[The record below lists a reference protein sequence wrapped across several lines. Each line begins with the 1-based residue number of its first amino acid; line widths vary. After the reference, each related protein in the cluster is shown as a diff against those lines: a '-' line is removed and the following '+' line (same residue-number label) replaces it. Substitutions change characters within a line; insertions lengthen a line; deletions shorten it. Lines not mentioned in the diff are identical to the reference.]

1 MVATHSL
8 NSDTRMMRAMTLSE
22 PGSPLV
28 LTDLPIPVP
37 GPLDICV
44 KVLACGVCR
53 TDLHIVDGDLATRP
67 PGLIPGHEVVGRVV
81 AVGSEAH
88 RFNMGDRVGI
98 PWLGGTCGLCPYCAG
113 GKENLC
119 DQPVFTGYDRP
130 GGFADYTLADERYC
144 FALPDHYDDAHAAPL
159 LCAGLIGY
167 RAYRLAGVSG
177 HAHVGLYGFGAAA
190 HIICQIAVAQG
201 QQVYAFVRPGD
212 QSSQRFAMQLGAC
225 WVGASNTR
233 PEVPLDA
240 AIIFAPVGSLVPA
253 ALRAVRKGGVVV
265 CAGIHMSDIPA
276 FEYALLWGERSV
288 RSVANLTRE
297 DGNSFFAMVERYPVA
312 THVQSFS
319 LTAANQAM
327 AALRSGSIDG
337 AAVLIP

>member
-1 MVATHSL
+1 
-8 NSDTRMMRAMTLSE
+8 MRAMSLSE
-22 PGSPLV
+22 AGSPLV
-28 LTDLPIPVP
+28 LAELPIPAP
-37 GPLDICV
+37 GPHDVCV

-88 RFNMGDRVGI
+88 HFKLGDRVGI
-98 PWLGGTCGLCPYCAG
+98 PWLGGTCGQCPYCID

-119 DQPVFTGYDRP
+119 DRPAFTGYDRP

-144 FALPDHYDDAHAAPL
+144 LALPARYDDAHAAPL

-167 RAYRLAGVSG
+167 RAYRLSGVSG
-177 HAHVGLYGFGAAA
+177 HERLGLYGFGAAA

-201 QQVYAFVRPGD
+201 QRVYAFVRPGD
-212 QSSQRFAMQLGAC
+212 QTSQLFAMQLGAC
-225 WVGASNTR
+225 WAGPSDTR
-233 PEVPLDA
+233 PNDLLDA
-240 AIIFAPVGSLVPA
+240 ALIFAPVGSLVPA
-253 ALRAVRKGGVVV
+253 ALRAVRKGGAVV

-297 DGNSFFAMVERYPVA
+297 DGNAFFALVERHAVT
-312 THVQSFS
+312 THVQTFD
-319 LTAANQAM
+319 LTDVNQAM
-327 AALRSGSIDG
+327 DALRRGAIDG